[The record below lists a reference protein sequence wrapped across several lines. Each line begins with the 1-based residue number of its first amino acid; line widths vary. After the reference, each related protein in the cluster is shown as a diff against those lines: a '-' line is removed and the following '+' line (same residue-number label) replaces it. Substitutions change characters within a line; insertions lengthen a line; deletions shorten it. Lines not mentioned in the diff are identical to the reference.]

1 MEKGPIMDWDEEKRQ
16 FVYEGTVDIVLK
28 SLNEFSERFYDEV
41 NNYFKI
47 KSGLCGPAENNLA
60 DAYGVLPYM
69 APELIDKK
77 QYSKASDIYSLGM
90 LMWEIFAECPPFHDQ
105 LHDSDLAMEIIKG
118 ERPQMLPEIPEI
130 FQKLIRGCWEKDA
143 KKRPEIEK
151 IYGDVNK
158 EFIKIYENEE
168 LMLKYENKRATEF
181 LEIPKS
187 PYPTHHTSSASGM
200 PPIES
205 LTINDYT
212 FIINKNCTHCTSSSL
227 RYGRE
232 NDNEKVMYDV
242 TNKSS
247 DVNYLS
253 FSLLLLKKK
262 MTKKH
267 DQKIIN

>member
-1 MEKGPIMDWDEEKRQ
+1 
-16 FVYEGTVDIVLK
+16 
-28 SLNEFSERFYDEV
+28 
-41 NNYFKI
+41 
-47 KSGLCGPAENNLA
+47 
-60 DAYGVLPYM
+60 
-69 APELIDKK
+69 
-77 QYSKASDIYSLGM
+77 
-90 LMWEIFAECPPFHDQ
+90 
-105 LHDSDLAMEIIKG
+105 MEIIKG

-262 MTKKH
+262 MTKKVQQTRFNSH
-267 DQKIIN
+267 FIFKISGTSKFYSS

>member
-1 MEKGPIMDWDEEKRQ
+1 MLSVIPD
-16 FVYEGTVDIVLK
+16 
-28 SLNEFSERFYDEV
+28 N
-41 NNYFKI
+41 FKQLI
-47 KSGLCGPAENNLA
+47 K
-60 DAYGVLPYM
+60 
-69 APELIDKK
+69 K
-77 QYSKASDIYSLGM
+77 
-90 LMWEIFAECPPFHDQ
+90 
-105 LHDSDLAMEIIKG
+105 
-118 ERPQMLPEIPEI
+118 
-130 FQKLIRGCWEKDA
+130 CWTEDA
-143 KKRPEIEK
+143 KERPEIEK

-187 PYPTHHTSSASGM
+187 PYPTHHTSSANGM

-212 FIINKNCTHCTSSSL
+212 SIINKNCTHCTGSPL

-247 DVNYLS
+247 DANYS
-253 FSLLLLKKK
+253 FAFLLLKKK
-262 MTKKH
+262 MTKKVQQARFNSH
-267 DQKIIN
+267 FIFKISRTSKFYSS